1 MSNSASND
9 ASNDSNAIDYSSYTL
24 TELEQAYKDI
34 DKDLYPARA
43 KTLASLIQQKLPQDE
58 TQAHINQDDIVSKAR
73 VIFHGSGTE
82 FFAIWIVNL
91 LLTIVTFGIYSAW
104 ATVRTNRY
112 FYSNTEI
119 AGHRLVYL
127 ALPMQILIGRLIAFA
142 LFALVFISSSFSPIV
157 AVSISLIFTL
167 FIPIIIVMG
176 VRFRMRM
183 MAYRNVRFNFTKRY
197 GRAFVVFL
205 LFPLLGLL
213 SLYLAFP
220 WVLKKMDEFLYE
232 NMTYGN
238 KEFKPSLQTSEYYVA
253 SILTSIITF
262 AGFMVFGIVA
272 AIGAG
277 TGMIDPENAGSALS
291 LSIATVVGMLFYLF
305 ILVLAYSFYQAYIR
319 NHVYNN
325 MQIQDVAIFS
335 SDLKVMDLVLLSI
348 TNYLM
353 LVFTL
358 GMAFPWVKVRTTRL
372 LSNATEITILK
383 GIDNVLAESGG
394 QDSAVANEVIGAFDI
409 DVSIG

>member
-1 MSNSASND
+1 MPTSP
-9 ASNDSNAIDYSSYTL
+9 SNDSNAIDYSSYTL
-24 TELEQAYKDI
+24 SELQQAFKDI
-34 DKDLYPARA
+34 DEDLYPERA
-43 KTLASLIQQKLPQDE
+43 EALALLIQQKLPQDE
-58 TQAHINQDDIVSKAR
+58 VREQINQDDIVGKAR
-73 VIFHGSGTE
+73 VKFHGNGTE
-82 FFAIWIVNL
+82 FFAIWIVNM

-119 AGHRLVYL
+119 AGHRLAYL
-127 ALPMQILIGRLIAFA
+127 AMPMQILIGRLIAFA
-142 LFALVFISSSFSPIV
+142 LFAVVFIASSFSPIIAISV
-157 AVSISLIFTL
+157 SLIFTL

-176 VRFRMRM
+176 IRFRMRM

-262 AGFMVFGIVA
+262 GGFMVFGILA
-272 AIGAG
+272 AIAAG
-277 TGMIDPENAGSALS
+277 TGMIDGGNAGSALS
-291 LSIATVVGMLFYLF
+291 LSIASVVGVLAYLF

-335 SDLKVMDLVLLSI
+335 SDLKVMDLVYLSV

-353 LVFTL
+353 LIFTL

-372 LSNATEITILK
+372 LSNATEMTILK
-383 GIDNVLAESGG
+383 GIEDVVAESGG
-394 QDSAVANEVIGAFDI
+394 HDSAIADELIGAFDI
-409 DVSIG
+409 DISIG

>member
-1 MSNSASND
+1 MSDSASND
-9 ASNDSNAIDYSSYTL
+9 SKTIDYSSYTL

-277 TGMIDPENAGSALS
+277 TGMIDPENTGSALS

>member
-1 MSNSASND
+1 MSNSP
-9 ASNDSNAIDYSSYTL
+9 SNDSNAIDYSSYTL
-24 TELEQAYKDI
+24 AELQEAYSSI
-34 DKDLYPARA
+34 DKDLYPERA
-43 KTLASLIQQKLPQDE
+43 EALALLIEQKLPKDVVQE
-58 TQAHINQDDIVSKAR
+58 HIKHEDIVGKSR
-73 VIFHGSGTE
+73 VKFHGNGTE
-82 FFAIWIVNL
+82 FFAIWIVNM

-119 AGHRLVYL
+119 AGHRLAYL
-127 ALPMQILIGRLIAFA
+127 AMPMQILIGRLIAFA
-142 LFALVFISSSFSPIV
+142 LFAIVFISSSFSPIV
-157 AVSISLIFTL
+157 AISVSLIFML

-176 VRFRMRM
+176 IRFRMRM

-220 WVLKKMDEFLYE
+220 WVLKKIDEFLYE
-232 NMTYGN
+232 NMTYGD
-238 KEFKPSLQTSEYYVA
+238 KEFKPRLQTSEYYIA
-253 SILTSIITF
+253 SILTSLITF
-262 AGFMVFGIVA
+262 GGFIIFAIIV
-272 AIGAG
+272 AIGAS
-277 TGMIDPENAGSALS
+277 TGMINANEEGSAMGF
-291 LSIATVVGMLFYLF
+291 SIATVLGILGYLF
-305 ILVLAYSFYQAYIR
+305 ILVLAYSFYEAYIR

-335 SDLKVMDLVLLSI
+335 SDLKVMDLVFLSV

-353 LVFTL
+353 LIFTL

-383 GIDNVLAESGG
+383 GIDNVVAESGSH
-394 QDSAVANEVIGAFDI
+394 DSAIANEVIGAFDI